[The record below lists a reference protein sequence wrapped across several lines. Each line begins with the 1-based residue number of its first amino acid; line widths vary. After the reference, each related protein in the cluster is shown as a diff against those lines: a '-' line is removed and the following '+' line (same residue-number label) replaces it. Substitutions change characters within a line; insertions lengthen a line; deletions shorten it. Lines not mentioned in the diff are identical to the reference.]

1 MDEQLSFE
9 EALNRLDKITQAL
22 EGGGLRLE
30 ESIALFEEGMRLAK
44 ICNEQL
50 NAAELKISQI
60 LTPPDQGLESNGES
74 P

>member
-9 EALNRLDKITQAL
+9 DALNRLEQISQSL

-30 ESIALFEEGMRLAK
+30 EGIALFEEGIRLAK
-44 ICNEQL
+44 ICNERL
-50 NAAELKISQI
+50 NSAELKISQI
-60 LTPPDQGLESNGES
+60 QNVSEQELESKDES

>member
-9 EALNRLDKITQAL
+9 EALNGLDKIAQTL

-60 LTPPDQGLESNGES
+60 QNFPDQGLESRDES

>member
-1 MDEQLSFE
+1 MDDQLSFE

-30 ESIALFEEGMRLAK
+30 ESITLFEEGMRLAK

-60 LTPPDQGLESNGES
+60 QTPPDQGLESKDES

>member
-9 EALNRLDKITQAL
+9 DALNRLEQISQSL

-30 ESIALFEEGMRLAK
+30 ESIALFEEGIRLAK
-44 ICNEQL
+44 ICNERL
-50 NAAELKISQI
+50 NSAELKMSQI
-60 LTPPDQGLESNGES
+60 QNFSEQGLESKDES